1 MMDVKVSHLT
11 LGPLCL
17 TVRSLRL
24 QRAVSVHHLAITMET
39 MRGSRQSHIITGF
52 QKGEEGGTGGK
63 MDRDGTLLAVHMDKG
78 DSARATEDC

>member
-39 MRGSRQSHIITGF
+39 EGLQAVPHNHRVSERRRGRHRWENGQRWNTAGCAHGQRRLSQGN
-52 QKGEEGGTGGK
+52 
-63 MDRDGTLLAVHMDKG
+63 
-78 DSARATEDC
+78 